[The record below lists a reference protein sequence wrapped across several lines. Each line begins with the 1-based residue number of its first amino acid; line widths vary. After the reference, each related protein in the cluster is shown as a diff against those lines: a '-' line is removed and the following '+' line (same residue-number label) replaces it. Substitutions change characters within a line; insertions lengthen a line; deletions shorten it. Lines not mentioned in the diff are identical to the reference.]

1 MSSRKRPA
9 RHDPNDPMHW
19 TKEQYV
25 THLKSMGITVKSTW
39 RLDMIR
45 QLYFVNQK
53 DVANSTES
61 GPNGSTESNT
71 RNIDEVTVA
80 ADDQPNVDTDQPV
93 NENSTMSRTAEML
106 KDSTSALKSANEA
119 MSAMSSMVVGLLANK
134 DASSSSSLP
143 NLKSNYDFAS
153 AYQATYGHITP
164 ISSVNAEQTF
174 HRQVDTS
181 KGIVFAED
189 LQKNG
194 LCVYFFKKANSRRN
208 IICKLDQYEADIND
222 IAYNYGQRFYKYHKL
237 FSAKAANAIIE
248 HNIAINWGKVDDRLL
263 HLVMN
268 GLQSRECELC
278 GDYDHATKFCQK
290 QVYQETPP
298 CAPQATTNGRVVDKS
313 KDRHGRNII
322 QAEGHDLCNNFNYG
336 TCKWK
341 ECKFTHACLKCKS
354 RGHGFKTCGNNK
366 DTSTSNQNKTADKPN
381 VKTSR

>member
-1 MSSRKRPA
+1 MTLDEFNKAFRK
-9 RHDPNDPMHW
+9 
-19 TKEQYV
+19 
-25 THLKSMGITVKSTW
+25 
-39 RLDMIR
+39 
-45 QLYFVNQK
+45 F
-53 DVANSTES
+53 
-61 GPNGSTESNT
+61 
-71 RNIDEVTVA
+71 
-80 ADDQPNVDTDQPV
+80 
-93 NENSTMSRTAEML
+93 
-106 KDSTSALKSANEA
+106 
-119 MSAMSSMVVGLLANK
+119 
-134 DASSSSSLP
+134 
-143 NLKSNYDFAS
+143 
-153 AYQATYGHITP
+153 
-164 ISSVNAEQTF
+164 
-174 HRQVDTS
+174 
-181 KGIVFAED
+181 
-189 LQKNG
+189 
-194 LCVYFFKKANSRRN
+194 RN
-208 IICKLDQYEADIND
+208 IICKVYPQRRDELDQYEADIND

-381 VKTSR
+381 GKTSR